1 MSKNNEALKLT
12 ELTKY
17 LVEIYKLPTED
28 KSNMDENKDD
38 GLRGYRKQ
46 IERILKNTEVD
57 GQSLYD
63 ICAKDEGGPRKI
75 SILDFTRY
83 CFPQW
88 SEYLKNGKNEYDKE
102 VLEREKKIYDRA
114 KIIQENAEYDD
125 AYENIFIY
133 SSEELEK
140 HAMKLMIEGIF
151 EALCGEFDWR
161 KLEYDLKNKEY
172 YLHPWNV
179 EKIYPESYL
188 NEMEFWNEEDGT
200 FYTIPYEKLLEQGK
214 ETRKPLEKSI
224 YDLKSYKSYIKD
236 KDNTSVLIEKI
247 IALLKK

>member
-17 LVEIYKLPTED
+17 LVKTYKLPTED

-46 IERILKNTEVD
+46 IERILKNTKVD
-57 GQSLYD
+57 GKSLYD
-63 ICAKDEGGPRKI
+63 ICAKDEDGPRKI

-102 VLEREKKIYDRA
+102 VLEIETQIYDRA

-125 AYENIFIY
+125 ESEDVFIY

-151 EALCGEFDWR
+151 EALCG
-161 KLEYDLKNKEY
+161 
-172 YLHPWNV
+172 
-179 EKIYPESYL
+179 I
-188 NEMEFWNEEDGT
+188 
-200 FYTIPYEKLLEQGK
+200 
-214 ETRKPLEKSI
+214 
-224 YDLKSYKSYIKD
+224 
-236 KDNTSVLIEKI
+236 
-247 IALLKK
+247 